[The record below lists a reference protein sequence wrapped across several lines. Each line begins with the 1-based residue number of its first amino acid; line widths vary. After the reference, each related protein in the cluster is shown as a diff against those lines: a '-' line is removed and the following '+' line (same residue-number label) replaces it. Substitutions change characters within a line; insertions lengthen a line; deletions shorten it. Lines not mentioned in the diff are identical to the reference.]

1 MDTVTV
7 QNWKRS
13 ITYHPHSVETV
24 TSVEDIQRIVKDKAR
39 FPAPVRAKG
48 SHHSTTRCV
57 VAEGGT
63 VLDMTRF
70 NKILSIDRSRC

>member
-1 MDTVTV
+1 MARVKV

-13 ITYHPHSVETV
+13 ITYHANSVETV
-24 TSVEDIQRIVKDKAR
+24 TSVEDIQRIMKDSEGY
-39 FPAPVRAKG
+39 PSPVRVKG

-63 VLDMTRF
+63 SRQDI
-70 NKILSIDRSRC
+70 NIDD